1 MLTQFLANTGTAN
14 VRNNLRPLLKKYDI
28 KMESEKEIKSM
39 EELYTV
45 SAQLNSK
52 PIIYHFGVMA
62 Y

>member
-52 PIIYHFGVMA
+52 PTSI
-62 Y
+62 